1 MLPPAANPRE
11 DSIVVLW
18 NRALLQGVRESKLG
32 PPMIARALA
41 VAHTAAYDAWAAY
54 DRVAVGTGL
63 GGALR
68 QPPAERTLANK
79 SEAISFATYRAGI
92 DLFPGSKA
100 TTFDP
105 LMRQLGYDP
114 LKSSGAAAIGIA
126 AAQAV
131 LEFRHRDGSNQLGDE
146 PGGTP
151 GIPYSDYTGF
161 ESVNRPMNMT
171 LPFAA
176 SVTVMFLP

>member
-1 MLPPAANPRE
+1 MVESGLAGAHVKMKEDAVEGRISRRRFLQATGAGGAVLLAPSWARAAVLPPAANPRE

-18 NRALLQGVRESKLG
+18 NRALLQGVRESKFG

-63 GGALR
+63 RGALR

-79 SEAISFATYRAGI
+79 SEAISFAIYRAGI

-114 LKSSGAAAIGIA
+114 LKSSGAAAIA
-126 AAQAV
+126 
-131 LEFRHRDGSNQLGDE
+131 
-146 PGGTP
+146 
-151 GIPYSDYTGF
+151 
-161 ESVNRPMNMT
+161 
-171 LPFAA
+171 
-176 SVTVMFLP
+176 